1 MDNDD
6 NDMINKFKIEIEKIN
21 KEVFQLKNK
30 NNELTEKIV
39 VIMGT
44 NKLLLKIIEIRDS
57 ELKLIK
63 NY

>member
-1 MDNDD
+1 MDDFEV
-6 NDMINKFKIEIEKIN
+6 DMIDKLKR
-21 KEVFQLKNK
+21 EVLQLKNK
-30 NNELTEKIV
+30 NIELNEKIA

-44 NKLLLKIIEIRDS
+44 NKLLLTIIEIRDS